1 MNEKNKPTEE
11 LLKVAEV
18 MNHMLALGGQKFK
31 VNFALHGELFVK
43 VPYSNSVPAVENI
56 ATGVTALTGVKININ
71 G

>member
-1 MNEKNKPTEE
+1 
-11 LLKVAEV
+11 
-18 MNHMLALGGQKFK
+18 MLALGGQKFK
-31 VNFALHGELFVK
+31 VNFALNGELFVK

>member
-1 MNEKNKPTEE
+1 
-11 LLKVAEV
+11 

-31 VNFALHGELFVK
+31 VNFALNGELFVK